1 MTATPRPWFID
12 QDSESGAVDIR
23 CKDQKDGTAWGIAT
37 VWHRP
42 MADAAL
48 IVRAVNAHDELVA
61 FVADVVEHLTR
72 RGPIDELTWRD
83 DQRFTDEHG
92 DPLTFVDSARAL
104 LARLKRGW
112 IKADSADLP

>member
-1 MTATPRPWFID
+1 MTATPLPWRV
-12 QDSESGAVDIR
+12 SGAIIIDASDHEV
-23 CKDQKDGTAWGIAT
+23 AT
-37 VWHRP
+37 VPQTITRGAQASHDLGRI
-42 MADAAL
+42 
-48 IVRAVNAHDELVA
+48 IVRAVNAHDELVT

-104 LARLKRGW
+104 LARLK
-112 IKADSADLP
+112 ADSADLP